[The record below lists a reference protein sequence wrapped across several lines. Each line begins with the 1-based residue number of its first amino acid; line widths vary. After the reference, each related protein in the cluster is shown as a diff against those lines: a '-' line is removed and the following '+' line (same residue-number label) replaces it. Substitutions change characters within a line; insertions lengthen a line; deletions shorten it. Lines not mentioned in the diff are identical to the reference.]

1 MKYQELI
8 QKFFQFFREKE
19 HKIVPSSSLIPENDP
34 TVLFTT
40 AGMHP
45 LIPYLL
51 GQEHPLGKRLCSV
64 QRCIRTVDIDEVG
77 DKSHL
82 TFFEMLGN
90 WSLGDY
96 FKKEAIEWSYQF
108 LMEELKLDK
117 KKIAV
122 SIFKGEGDIP
132 PDEESKK
139 IWKELGISSQ
149 RIKSLGREE
158 NWWDSPGQSGPCGP
172 DTEIFYWI
180 AEGEAPEEFD
190 PENKNWLEIWNNVFM
205 EYNKEE
211 GKYLKLDQKNVDT
224 GMGLERVLVILN
236 KKDNV
241 FETEVFQPIMEEIN
255 KLKEKEDIKKERII
269 ADHLK
274 AAVFILSEKLKPSNT
289 ERGYVLR
296 RLIRKAV
303 RYGKL
308 LGIKDNFSGKIAEA
322 VIDIYPELKEN
333 KNFIIA
339 NLKEEEG
346 DFKDVLDRGIKE
358 FNKLKGRE
366 ISGERAFDLY
376 QSYGFPLEMT
386 KEMAERKDMKVDEE
400 GFRKELK
407 KHQEISREASAK
419 RFKSGLADHS
429 DKVVKYHTATHLLHQ
444 SLRRVLGEQ
453 VEQKGSNITSERLR
467 FDFSFERKM
476 SDQEK
481 KEVEDLVNRKIKEN
495 LEVKK
500 EEMSLKEAL
509 KSGALALFKNKYP
522 ERVFVYT
529 IRNPKTKEIFS
540 KEICSGP
547 HVEKTGELGNFKI
560 VKEESSAKGIRRI
573 KAVLD

>member
-8 QKFFQFFREKE
+8 QKFFQFFKEKE
-19 HKIVPSSSLIPENDP
+19 HKVVPSSSLIPENDP

-51 GQEHPLGKRLCSV
+51 GQKHPLGKRICSLQKCV
-64 QRCIRTVDIDEVG
+64 RTVDIEEVG

-96 FKKEAIEWSYQF
+96 FKKEAIKWSYQF

-122 SIFKGEGDIP
+122 SVFQGEGDIP
-132 PDEESKK
+132 PDKESEK
-139 IWKELGISSQ
+139 IWRKLGISPQ
-149 RIKSLGREE
+149 RIKALGRKE
-158 NWWDSPGQSGPCGP
+158 NWWDSPGQSGPSGP

-180 AEGEAPEEFD
+180 GEGEAPEEFN
-190 PENKNWLEIWNNVFM
+190 PENEDWLEIWNNVFM
-205 EYNKEE
+205 EYNKKE

-224 GMGLERVLVILN
+224 GLGLERMLVVLN

-241 FETEVFQPIMEEIN
+241 FETEVFQPIREEIN
-255 KLKEKEDIKKERII
+255 KLKEKEDLKKERII

-308 LGIKDNFSGKIAEA
+308 LGIKDNFSGKVAEA

-333 KNFIIA
+333 KNFIID
-339 NLKEEEG
+339 NLEEEER
-346 DFKDVLDRGIKE
+346 DFNDVLNRGIKE
-358 FNKLKGRE
+358 FNKLKGGE
-366 ISGERAFDLY
+366 ISGESAFDLY

-386 KEMAERKDMKVDEE
+386 REMAEKKDMKVDEE
-400 GFRKELK
+400 GFEKKLK
-407 KHQEISREASAK
+407 KHQEISRKASAE

-444 SLRRVLGEQ
+444 SLRKVLGEQ

-467 FDFSFERKM
+467 FDFSFDRKM
-476 SDQEK
+476 NEEEK
-481 KEVEDLVNRKIKEN
+481 KEVENLVNQKIKED
-495 LEVKK
+495 LEVEK
-500 EEMSLKEAL
+500 EELPLKEAL
-509 KSGALALFKNKYP
+509 KSEALALFKNKYP

-529 IRNPKTKEIFS
+529 IWNPETKEVFS

-547 HVEKTGELGNFKI
+547 HVKKTGKLGNFKI
-560 VKEESSAKGIRRI
+560 VKEESSSKEIRRI